1 MTFLVNHPPPLSG
14 NNVSEKDIGWMQ
26 RALQL
31 ADRAQQNNEVPIGAL
46 LVVDDELISEAH
58 NSPIAMN
65 DPTAHAEILALRK
78 GGEKLGNYRLL
89 NATLYVTLEPC
100 LMCAGAMVHSRIKR
114 LVFGAADLK
123 AGGVISQA
131 NVLDLPFLNH
141 RVTYEGGVLAE
152 SCAHQLIQFFKNKR
166 QMKEEKYK

>member
-1 MTFLVNHPPPLSG
+1 
-14 NNVSEKDIGWMQ
+14 VSEKDIGWMQ